1 MSRAW
6 KIALILAVIL
16 LFVFSISLAWSTPLQ
31 NSDASKLPV
40 FSAKDRQLIE
50 AYYNHLIGTLA
61 PGSLDRSS
69 FEPGIETAL
78 ARGSTVPMQL
88 EKALQPLPGKLDLQ
102 LSQITGNYARYT
114 LGRHVVL
121 VRKGDLAIGDI
132 IKNIAVSLGK

>member
-16 LFVFSISLAWSTPLQ
+16 LFVFSISLAWSGTLQ
-31 NSDASKLPV
+31 KSDDAKLPS

-69 FEPGIETAL
+69 FPLGIEAAL
-78 ARGSTVPMQL
+78 APGSQVPMQL
-88 EKALQPLPGKLDLQ
+88 EKDLQPLPAKLDLQ
-102 LSQITGNYARYT
+102 LSQITGDYARYT

-121 VRKGDLAIGDI
+121 IKKSDLAIADI
-132 IKNIAVSLGK
+132 IKNIAFSLGK